1 MRGNQLIVIKVISVI
16 FVLAGL
22 ALLGF
27 GVPEY
32 ARTRDFIEKASPAQ
46 GTITEVIPRTT
57 RSRKGTASTSYYY
70 RVTYATGYGA
80 AIEFV
85 NGEETA
91 SPEFRPGETV
101 PVLFDPGEPSKAA
114 IDSFALL
121 WFDCALLNVLGGF
134 FLATG
139 LCNLWITAVPARGI
153 RNEATLREL
162 KEALLS
168 GKLTRQ
174 SRYQGLMVAF
184 TFAGFAF
191 LGAAIMVVF
200 FSSTTARAV
209 IGALAAYGMVQAT
222 MGIRQ
227 HRKANR
233 APGR

>member
-1 MRGNQLIVIKVISVI
+1 MRGSQLIVIKVLSLV

-32 ARTRDFIEKASPAQ
+32 ARTRDFIETARPAQ
-46 GTITEVIPRTT
+46 GTVTEVIPRTT

-70 RVTYATGYGA
+70 RVTYATDYGA
-80 AIEFV
+80 TIEFV
-85 NGEETA
+85 NDEETA
-91 SPEFRPGETV
+91 SPEFRAGETV
-101 PVLFDPGEPSKAA
+101 PVLFNPGEPGKAA

-121 WFDCALLNVLGGF
+121 WFDCALLIVLGGF
-134 FLATG
+134 FLGTG
-139 LCNLWITAVPARGI
+139 LCNLWVTAVPARGI

-174 SRYQGLMVAF
+174 SPYQGLMVAF

-191 LGAAIMVVF
+191 LGVAIMVVF
-200 FSSTTARAV
+200 FSSITAKIV
-209 IGALAAYGMVQAT
+209 IGALVAYGMIQAAI
-222 MGIRQ
+222 GIRQ
-227 HRKANR
+227 HRKATR